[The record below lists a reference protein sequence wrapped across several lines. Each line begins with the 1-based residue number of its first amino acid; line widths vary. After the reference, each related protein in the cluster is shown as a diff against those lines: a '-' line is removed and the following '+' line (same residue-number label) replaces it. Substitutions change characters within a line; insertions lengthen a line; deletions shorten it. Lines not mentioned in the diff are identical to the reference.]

1 MNTIFDKYIFENQ
14 KGGLSLVQF
23 TKEQQK
29 GGSISCDYK
38 NRLENL
44 VVPAGLVSCNPAK
57 PRFYNQ
63 HTMNTTL
70 IGGELFDKLFEN
82 ISVNKK
88 KNTRKNLKHKCNK
101 TIKIK

>member
-29 GGSISCDYK
+29 GGSISFDYK

-44 VVPAGLVSCNPAK
+44 VVPAGLVSCIPTK
-57 PRFYNQ
+57 SRVYNNDNK
-63 HTMNTTL
+63 NTTL
-70 IGGELFDKLFEN
+70 IKDDVFDKLFEN
-82 ISVNKK
+82 ISLNKK
-88 KNTRKNLKHKCNK
+88 RHTRKNQKHTGNK
-101 TIKIK
+101 TIRLK